1 MPRVDNPIFDGSLV
15 LYRRVPSEG
24 GKTKWLNGQPILSKS
39 NFQDSEDELSL
50 RIANETTPEN
60 TLLGH
65 EGFGIAYIVAG
76 SFRQICRKDGAS
88 TILICRDEDDPA
100 EGHVLVC
107 GLVTDGMAK
116 KLVKLAYWLDGYW
129 PRFDS
134 SQVITR

>member
-50 RIANETTPEN
+50 RIASETTPEN

-65 EGFGIAYIVAG
+65 DGFGIACIDAG
-76 SFRQICRKDGAS
+76 SFRQICQKDGIS
-88 TILICRDEDDPA
+88 TILICRDEVDPA
-100 EGHVLVC
+100 DGHVLVC
-107 GLVTDGMAK
+107 GPITDAMAK
-116 KLVKLAYWLDGYW
+116 KLVKLANWLDGYW
-129 PRFDS
+129 PRFDPG
-134 SQVITR
+134 QVISS